1 MFQPSCRVPVER
13 THCTDERAPDLEFN
27 QQHTLWI
34 EISSKGNFEA
44 KMTEIASDKSYFSPE
59 YEYPA
64 FGDCSYDK
72 YIVGVAENFK
82 KGYCQF

>member
-1 MFQPSCRVPVER
+1 M
-13 THCTDERAPDLEFN
+13 
-27 QQHTLWI
+27 
-34 EISSKGNFEA
+34 SSKGNFEA